1 MTNTG
6 VPFRKGHGTGNDFIV
21 VNGLGGV
28 MVTESNARALCDRHK
43 GIGADG
49 ILRVAKAQDFN
60 VSDANYFMDFRNADG
75 SVGATCGNGLRVFA
89 RYLVEADL
97 EGRGTFKVGTLAGTV
112 TVTIDEAD
120 KNFDRIAVQ
129 MGKVTPSSV
138 SGIKVTTESG
148 SWAGVGVG
156 GMNNHCVTVV
166 DSIADAGSL
175 LSVPVVD
182 PVGTYPDGV
191 NVEFIEA
198 KSETHIA
205 MRTHERGVGETL
217 SCGSGSCAAAYVWAD
232 KHGLTGKPWTVQV
245 DVLGGTVFVDG
256 DAEGTLTM
264 RGPAEFVADGVIEP
278 HMWQI

>member
-28 MVTESNARALCDRHK
+28 VVSESNARALCDRHK

-49 ILRVAKAQDFN
+49 ILRVAKAADFD
-60 VSDANYFMDFRNADG
+60 VTDANYFMDFRNADG
-75 SVGATCGNGLRVFA
+75 SIGATCGNGLRVFS

-112 TVTIDEAD
+112 TVTIEEDD
-120 KNFDRIAVQ
+120 TNFDRIAIE
-129 MGKVTPSSV
+129 MGKVTPSPID
-138 SGIKVTTESG
+138 GITVTTEAG
-148 SWAGVGVG
+148 SWTGVGVG

-166 DSIADAGSL
+166 TNISDAGSL
-175 LSVPVVD
+175 QAIPTIE
-182 PVGTYPDGV
+182 PAGTFPDGV
-191 NVEFIEA
+191 NVEFIA
-198 KSETHIA
+198 PQSPTHIA

-232 KHGLTGKPWTVQV
+232 KQGMTGEPWAIQV
-245 DVLGGTVFVDG
+245 DVLGGTVFVNG
-256 DAEGTLTM
+256 DADGTLTM

-278 HMWQI
+278 RMWQI